1 MGTEH
6 RRRGRTVLLA
16 DDDPEYV
23 DAMRRLLEG
32 EGYRV
37 VAASNGAQALACAL
51 LEPPDI
57 VLLDQRMPGM
67 NGTQVNR
74 ALVAAGIRR
83 PVVLISGRDDA
94 ARLSR
99 SSGARYWLP
108 KPFEVEQLLSTM
120 ERALADAA
128 TA

>member
-1 MGTEH
+1 M
-6 RRRGRTVLLA
+6 LLA
-16 DDDPEYV
+16 DDDAEYV
-23 DAMRRLLEG
+23 DAMTRLLED

-37 VAASNGAQALACAL
+37 VVASNGAQALACAL

-74 ALVAAGIRR
+74 ALVDAGIRR

-99 SSGARYWLP
+99 SSGTGYWLP

-128 TA
+128 TT

>member
-1 MGTEH
+1 M
-6 RRRGRTVLLA
+6 LLA
-16 DDDPEYV
+16 DDDAEYV
-23 DAMRRLLEG
+23 DAMTRLLED

-37 VAASNGAQALACAL
+37 VVASNGAQALACAL

-57 VLLDQRMPGM
+57 VRLEQRMPGM

-74 ALVAAGIRR
+74 ALVEAGIRR

-99 SSGARYWLP
+99 SSGAGYWLP

-128 TA
+128 TP